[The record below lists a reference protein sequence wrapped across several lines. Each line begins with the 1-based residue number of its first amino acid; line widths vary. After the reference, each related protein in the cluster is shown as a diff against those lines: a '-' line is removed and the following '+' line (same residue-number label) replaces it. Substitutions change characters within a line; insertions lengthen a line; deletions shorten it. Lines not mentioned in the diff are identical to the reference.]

1 MISVSDSKE
10 EIEKEI
16 LKLLRNKATYE
27 KGIERLMLLYQEA
40 VYWQIRRM
48 VDRHEDAADLSQ
60 EVWIN
65 VFRKLDSFRGGS
77 AIYTWIYRVTV
88 NTCLNFIKKEK
99 RKPKSGFFQSEL
111 SEGQVSHEIDSERI
125 WNLLQESVRLLPE
138 KQQMVFNLRYFE
150 EKKYKEISQLLN
162 TSEGALKASYHL
174 AVKKIE
180 AYVRE
185 NIPV

>member
-1 MISVSDSKE
+1 MIRVSDKKREIEE
-10 EIEKEI
+10 EI
-16 LKLLRNKATYE
+16 LRLLRNKASY
-27 KGIERLMLLYQEA
+27 KGGIERLMVLYQEA

-48 VDRHEDAADLSQ
+48 VDNHEDAADLSQ

-65 VFRKLDSFRGGS
+65 AFRKLDSFREES
-77 AIYTWIYRVTV
+77 TLYTWIYRVTV

-99 RKPKSGFFQSEL
+99 HKLKISLYQNDL
-111 SEGQVSHEIDSERI
+111 NVGQVSNDIDSKKI
-125 WNLLQESVRLLPE
+125 WNLLQESVELLPE

-150 EKKYKEISQLLN
+150 EKKYKEISHLLK
-162 TSEGALKASYHL
+162 TSEGALKSSYHI